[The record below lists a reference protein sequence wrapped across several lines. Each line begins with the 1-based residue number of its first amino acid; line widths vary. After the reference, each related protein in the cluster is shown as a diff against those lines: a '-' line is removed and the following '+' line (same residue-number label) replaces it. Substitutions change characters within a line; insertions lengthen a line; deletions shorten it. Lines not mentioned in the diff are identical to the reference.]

1 MQDLGQPC
9 SVTYVALVVIGLWN
23 DGIMVQLLWSNPA
36 VEDVHVVGT
45 CHATLCYDV
54 VDDMEPDNATTL
66 VVAIK
71 IMPL

>member
-1 MQDLGQPC
+1 
-9 SVTYVALVVIGLWN
+9 
-23 DGIMVQLLWSNPA
+23 MVQLLWSNPA